1 MIDCAAASAAS
12 FRLKEKR
19 GKQFFFEK
27 KNQKTFVTLAG
38 CWGQRRRLMRCPG
51 IKTFVT
57 LAIACGAD
65 GASPHVPG
73 HKVFLLLFVH
83 KKKSSFTLSCHY
95 DFESILTKK

>member
-27 KNQKTFVTLAG
+27 KNQKTFVTLA
-38 CWGQRRRLMRCPG
+38 
-51 IKTFVT
+51 V
-57 LAIACGAD
+57 ACGAD

-95 DFESILTKK
+95 AFESILTKK